1 MDRQDDEQHW
11 AMAAGILLENHAT
24 SLQRVLDEKRYKCFA
39 GGGWID
45 KLLGRKSL
53 MDNVERL
60 FVKYRMLRKKALRL
74 TIERLRAN
82 LASDSAEL

>member
-1 MDRQDDEQHW
+1 
-11 AMAAGILLENHAT
+11 
-24 SLQRVLDEKRYKCFA
+24 
-39 GGGWID
+39 
-45 KLLGRKSL
+45 